1 MRTSHPDF
9 RVSMIVVYKK
19 FFFRLRAVFEN
30 EFIYENEKYNDSKK
44 KTKKASSFKKLEEF
58 ITSLFKIMKNYIY
71 PGNKL
76 KMHQ

>member
-44 KTKKASSFKKLEEF
+44 KNKKASSFTKLEEF
-58 ITSLFKIMKNYIY
+58 ITSLFQIMKNYIY

-76 KMHQ
+76 IIYQ